1 MISDLAL
8 ARLAFAESPT
18 SADALLAVARLRLEV
33 EAVQAE
39 AATRAADTGIPDAA
53 VSVDIS
59 LEAGPATDRVDKK
72 A

>member
-8 ARLAFAESPT
+8 ARLAFATSPT

-39 AATRAADTGIPDAA
+39 AATRAADNGTRAA
-53 VSVDIS
+53 TVSVDIS
-59 LEAGPATDRVDKK
+59 LAADPEPDRVDKT